1 MPPPADAHAAPPDAP
16 GAAAPPAEEPPADA
30 GEIVVPEA
38 LPTPDPAVEA
48 SAGIPQPLPLRGQ
61 YDAVVVGGGLLGL
74 TVGSLL
80 AHAGRQVLL
89 LERGTALGG
98 LCRPADPEG
107 EPGDLGA
114 MFLPG
119 CGAQGVIEGL
129 VRRLNLPIALDMP
142 DPIVQVALSR
152 HRLSLFRDPERWW
165 AEVRREF
172 PDELPAWK
180 ALFLEMDGLVEDR
193 ASLLTLL
200 PPVPPDGWRDRVRLE
215 SVMLVRGWVGG
226 AAPLIRRVRQAMTTP
241 FRETLAARGFGEAS
255 QAIFDAWLW
264 FLRLRDAGECSTL
277 EAAVALQRLRHGLC
291 VVSEGLGRLVE
302 RLTEQF
308 QRDGG
313 DLRLEAP
320 VRRCRVE
327 RGRVVGVEMATG
339 ATTRAPRVITDL
351 PPDMLARI
359 LPPRRGWLER
369 GRPVAGPWAPLT
381 RGEGM
386 AVSIPEN
393 FLPSELGVLCL
404 VVPERN
410 RPVREGNC
418 VAVRRLPGTGNA
430 GALPGPCRLEVAQ
443 AIAANGPAVDS
454 GDATMLAALDRIVP
468 GVGEALVARTHFPSG
483 ALEAV
488 WDRPAAA
495 LSYAGPDRE
504 WFGGRGPGHASGWP
518 GLLVM
523 GDWTYPGRL
532 LAEGIEE
539 AVGVADAIL
548 AHGQ

>member
-1 MPPPADAHAAPPDAP
+1 MPPPADAPAAPADVP
-16 GAAAPPAEEPPADA
+16 GAAVPPAEGPPADA
-30 GEIVVPEA
+30 GEFVVPEA
-38 LPTPDPAVEA
+38 LPTSDPAAEA
-48 SAGIPQPLPLRGQ
+48 AAATAQPVPLRGQ
-61 YDAVVVGGGLLGL
+61 YDAVVVGGGLAGL
-74 TVGSLL
+74 VVGSLL
-80 AHAGRQVLL
+80 VRAGRQVLL
-89 LERGTALGG
+89 LEKGTALGG
-98 LCRPADPEG
+98 LCRPADSEG

-119 CGAQGVIEGL
+119 CGAQAALEDL
-129 VRRLNLPIALDMP
+129 ARRLQLSVALAAP
-142 DPIVQVALSR
+142 DPILQVALPR

-165 AEVRREF
+165 AEVQREF

-180 ALFLEMDGLVEDR
+180 ALFFEMDGLVEDR
-193 ASLLTLL
+193 ANLLTLL
-200 PPVPPDGWRDRVRLE
+200 PPVPPEGWRNRARLE

-302 RLTEQF
+302 RLAEQF
-308 QRDGG
+308 QQDGG

-351 PPDMLARI
+351 PPDALGRI
-359 LPPRRGWLER
+359 LPARRRWFES
-369 GRPVAGPWAPLT
+369 GRPAAGPWTPRT

-386 AVSIPEN
+386 ALSIPEA
-393 FLPSELGVLCL
+393 FLPSELGTLCL
-404 VVPERN
+404 VVPERS
-410 RPVREGNC
+410 RPAREENL
-418 VAVRRLPGTGNA
+418 VMVRRLAGPGGKA
-430 GALPGPCRLEVAQ
+430 APDGVCRLEVAR
-443 AIAANGPAVDS
+443 AVAATGPAAAPLD
-454 GDATMLAALDRIVP
+454 TTLLAALDRILP
-468 GVGEALVARTHFPSG
+468 GVSEALAARALFPSG
-483 ALEAV
+483 ALETV
-488 WDRPAAA
+488 WGRPAAA

-548 AHGQ
+548 AHGR